1 MNVIQ
6 FPQKRKETI
15 EEQRISIEE
24 QRKRILKQREEIER
38 MKKNFNGKTYV
49 KDGIESDF

>member
-15 EEQRISIEE
+15 EEQRIAIEE
-24 QRKRILKQREEIER
+24 QRERILEQREEIER
-38 MKKNFNGKTYV
+38 IKKIMREDSEDSKRQNQ
-49 KDGIESDF
+49 